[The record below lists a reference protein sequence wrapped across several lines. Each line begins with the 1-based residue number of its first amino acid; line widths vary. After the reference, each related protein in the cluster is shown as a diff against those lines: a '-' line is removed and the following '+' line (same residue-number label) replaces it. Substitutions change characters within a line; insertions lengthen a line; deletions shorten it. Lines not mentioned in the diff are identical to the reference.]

1 MPSGQPLPS
10 SESSTGPQAN
20 RPGFLALVSSAPW
33 INRSQRDDAF
43 ARQHQQDRVG
53 VRLQWLFITG
63 GLVAFTTTTSA
74 TEIALAPA
82 LVYSFIRLNNTW
94 RTYASCLL
102 QPALCLSIA
111 FAFWGALSLLWSPDA
126 AHGLDE
132 LAMARVLGIWV
143 ILWPLIEYR
152 RWFIGA
158 LCVGFLVGNTI
169 QLLHA
174 VGVAL
179 DLPVIQW
186 NRHLG
191 RNSGWWDPVVGGTL
205 LTGALGLHLPAALM
219 GSGRWRV
226 MGVAGCVV
234 TGMGILATGTRGA
247 WIASAALVFI
257 ALIVAGAHELR
268 HRWSGPRT
276 LWAGLVV
283 IVLTL
288 ALGWLVAGNQ
298 VQSRFSEA
306 REELTRASEGDYDTF
321 TGARLMMGRWG
332 VDAFRREPI
341 AGVGLGG
348 YAASVR
354 AQLET
359 EGQDPDAQPV
369 HDHAHNTLIQIGAT
383 TGIVGVLLALG
394 VLVISLT
401 SGFRVAPGERFASY
415 DSGPAFA
422 LVGLSLAGGFDVI
435 HLNSQ
440 TGALLGVLIV
450 LCAGARPALRTGD
463 PMTCPVSDIRLDD
476 RHQGLLDDVV
486 PPRDLDDDPRAV
498 EEHRPA

>member
-10 SESSTGPQAN
+10 SESSAGPQAN
-20 RPGFLALVSSAPW
+20 RPGFLARVAWAPW
-33 INRSQRDDAF
+33 ISPAQRDDAF
-43 ARQHQQDRVG
+43 ARQHGQDRIGVG
-53 VRLQWLFITG
+53 LQWLFITG
-63 GLVAFTTTTSA
+63 GLVAFTMTTSA

-82 LVYSFIRLNNTW
+82 LVYTFIRLNNTW

-102 QPALCLSIA
+102 QPALWLSVA
-111 FAFWGALSLLWSPDA
+111 FTLWGAMSLLWSPDVE
-126 AHGLDE
+126 HGLDE
-132 LAMARVLGIWV
+132 LAMARVLGAWV

-174 VGVAL
+174 LGVAL
-179 DLPVIQW
+179 DLPAIRW
-186 NRHLG
+186 DRHLG

-219 GSGRWRV
+219 GAGRWRV
-226 MGVAGCVV
+226 MGVAGCVI

-247 WIASAALVFI
+247 WIAAAALVFI
-257 ALIVAGAHELR
+257 ALVVAGVHELR
-268 HRWSGPRT
+268 HRWSSPKT

-283 IVLTL
+283 IALTL
-288 ALGWLVAGNQ
+288 ALGWLVAGNL
-298 VQSRFSEA
+298 VQSRLSEA

-332 VDAFRREPI
+332 VDAMRREPI
-341 AGVGLGG
+341 TGVGLGG

-354 AQLET
+354 AQLER
-359 EGQDPDAQPV
+359 EGKDPDTLPV

-394 VLVISLT
+394 VLVVSLT
-401 SGFRVAPGERFASY
+401 SGFKGAPGERFASY

-422 LVGLSLAGGFDVI
+422 LVGLVLAGGFDVV

-450 LCAGARPALRTGD
+450 LCAGARPAPRSGD
-463 PMTCPVSDIRLDD
+463 PFS
-476 RHQGLLDDVV
+476 
-486 PPRDLDDDPRAV
+486 
-498 EEHRPA
+498 RPAG

>member
-20 RPGFLALVSSAPW
+20 RPGFLARLARAPW

-63 GLVAFTTTTSA
+63 GLIALTMTTSA

-82 LVYSFIRLNNTW
+82 LVYTFIRLNNTW
-94 RTYASCLL
+94 RAYASCLL
-102 QPALCLSIA
+102 QPALWLSIA
-111 FAFWGALSLLWSPDA
+111 FTLWGALSLLWSPDVT
-126 AHGLDE
+126 HGLDE
-132 LAMARVLGIWV
+132 LAMARVLGVWV

-158 LCVGFLVGNTI
+158 LCVGFLIGNTI

-174 VGVAL
+174 LGVAL
-179 DLPVIQW
+179 DVPLIQW

-205 LTGALGLHLPAALM
+205 LTGALGLHLPAALR

-226 MGVAGCVV
+226 MGVTGCVI
-234 TGMGILATGTRGA
+234 TGMGVLATGTRGA

-268 HRWSGPRT
+268 RRRFGAST
-276 LWAGLVV
+276 LWGGLIV

-288 ALGWLVAGNQ
+288 ALGWLVAGNL

-306 REELTRASEGDYDTF
+306 RQELARASEGDYDTF

-332 VDAFRREPI
+332 VDALRRDPI
-341 AGVGLGG
+341 QGVGLGG

-354 AQLET
+354 AQLQRD
-359 EGQDPDAQPV
+359 GKDPDAHPV

-383 TGIVGVLLALG
+383 TGVVGVLLALG
-394 VLVISLT
+394 VLIVSLT
-401 SGFRVAPGERFASY
+401 SGLKGAPGERFASY

-422 LVGLSLAGGFDVI
+422 LLGLFLAGGFDVV

-450 LCAGARPALRTGD
+450 LCASARPALRPGD
-463 PMTCPVSDIRLDD
+463 PMTCPVS
-476 RHQGLLDDVV
+476 
-486 PPRDLDDDPRAV
+486 
-498 EEHRPA
+498 RPAG